1 MPAPD
6 LIEFLRGLH
15 FLRDV
20 DEAALAELAPALVK
34 QEFGAGELI
43 LRQGAFAK
51 GLALIAE
58 GEASVSWAEPE
69 APPVELYRLG
79 VADTFG
85 ELELAYGETYHASLT
100 ALAPTVVYF
109 WEQSA
114 LEAGLQAFPT
124 ALASLRSEPS
134 LNRVVLCCFG
144 QESRAHH
151 ETALAAAL
159 DKEG

>member
-20 DEAALAELAPALVK
+20 NEATLTELAPSLVR

-43 LRQGAFAK
+43 LRQGAFPKA
-51 GLALIAE
+51 LVLIAE

-79 VADTFG
+79 VGDTFG
-85 ELELAYGETYHASLT
+85 ELELAYGETYHASLI
-100 ALAPTVVYF
+100 ALAPTTVYF
-109 WEQSA
+109 WEQGA
-114 LEAGLQAFPT
+114 LEAGLQPFPT
-124 ALASLRSEPS
+124 ALASLRY
-134 LNRVVLCCFG
+134 LA
-144 QESRAHH
+144 QSRRLALRLRFNWLGPG
-151 ETALAAAL
+151 ETVC
-159 DKEG
+159 G